1 MVLNDARGILSFF
14 RVKGETHVDPAASA
28 TGHGDCR
35 VDSAEPIHGVDSGF
49 KQSPFPVTLLI
60 ATEGLDAALIL
71 T

>member
-1 MVLNDARGILSFF
+1 M
-14 RVKGETHVDPAASA
+14 
-28 TGHGDCR
+28 
-35 VDSAEPIHGVDSGF
+35 PIHGVDSGF